1 MKFAYIIC
9 HPMLLAE
16 NQVNSPKPSGKC
28 VNTKPLMWLLAWKE
42 KAYKSQKNI
51 ELHECKEII
60 RVTSAQ
66 KWNRETDV
74 LRYFSAI
81 QCISLI
87 QYLSANA
94 EQ

>member
-42 KAYKSQKNI
+42 KAYKSKKKSN
-51 ELHECKEII
+51 CMNVK
-60 RVTSAQ
+60 
-66 KWNRETDV
+66 K
-74 LRYFSAI
+74 
-81 QCISLI
+81 
-87 QYLSANA
+87 
-94 EQ
+94 